1 MHAADVVE
9 TIPTA
14 RPDDEVLSAVRMV
27 CRQGL
32 PRLVVAD
39 ERGDLV
45 GCLSSIDLLRLV
57 LPRYLQEDPGL
68 ARVVDE
74 EHAEGIAAALAGT
87 SVRDVIGTSVRDVIG
102 GATNRVPWVRS
113 RATVVEIAE
122 QMVLRSCPIVLVTGD
137 DGAMLGIVTANRL
150 LGLLMDAAEAP

>member
-9 TIPTA
+9 TMPTVQL
-14 RPDDEVLSAVRMV
+14 DDEVLSAVRMV

-32 PRLVVAD
+32 PGLVVTD

-57 LPRYLQEDPGL
+57 LPRYLQDDPGL
-68 ARVVDE
+68 ARVFDE
-74 EHAEGIAAALAGT
+74 EHADRIAAALAGT
-87 SVRDVIGTSVRDVIG
+87 SVRDVAV
-102 GATNRVPWVRS
+102 AAMKRVPAVRS

-137 DGAMLGIVTANRL
+137 DGGTLGIVTANRL